1 MQYEK
6 DSERKMFISS
16 AKQVQEKDGAYYDS
30 AYYSSLKNTRERSTD
45 QVCTST
51 TFLGSKDIQ
60 ENGSVES
67 SSYNNK
73 SCFSNE
79 LLLKSFNL
87 LQNFKNLKQ
96 TPWRIPS
103 EPQALKEENSSKWS
117 VSKNSQKT
125 LRLSSLF
132 TPVSS
137 LSSKKI
143 VSYGTTV
150 KRIAPVKF
158 IWENP
163 VVGVNDQLSL
173 PAISSKRIL
182 SKKSFKKIFSSFT
195 FNKEMLKHVYI
206 IGQVDHKFIA
216 CIFKGKKDLVL
227 VDQHAA
233 HERIRLEK
241 LLQQIGYYKKETDAI
256 KNQVTKLSPPLHLCL
271 CKNDFDLLN
280 HYRMEFQS
288 IGLFFTSNEIKN
300 KEVFRIY
307 ISSIPSVFVNVCEK
321 QVLAKGSDI
330 NAELIKE
337 FILEQIQ
344 IMRTCTGSTNLSS
357 VVVFKAL
364 ASYACHGAIKFGDS
378 LTWNTCVTIV
388 EQLAKC
394 NLPFQCAHGRPS
406 VAPLFRLGVLKD
418 MYRHVYHKPNL
429 KRLKR

>member
-1 MQYEK
+1 MQDGKYSEK
-6 DSERKMFISS
+6 KIFSSS
-16 AKQVQEKDGAYYDS
+16 AEQVQGKNGTYYDS
-30 AYYSSLKNTRERSTD
+30 VYYSSLKNTREGSAD
-45 QVCTST
+45 QVFAST
-51 TFLGSKDIQ
+51 TFIGRKNIQ
-60 ENGSVES
+60 ENTSIES

-73 SCFSNE
+73 SCSSNK
-79 LLLKSFNL
+79 LLLKSFNS
-87 LQNFKNLKQ
+87 LQNFKSLNQ

-103 EPQALKEENSSKWS
+103 EPQALKEVNSSKWS
-117 VSKNSQKT
+117 VSKNSHKT
-125 LRLSSLF
+125 LKLSSLF

-137 LSSKKI
+137 LSTKKI
-143 VSYGTTV
+143 VSYGTTG
-150 KRIAPVKF
+150 RRNAPVKLN
-158 IWENP
+158 WENP

-173 PAISSKRIL
+173 PAINSKRTL
-182 SKKSFKKIFSSFT
+182 SKKAFKKIFSSFT
-195 FNKEMLKHVYI
+195 FSKEMLKHVYI

-216 CIFKGKKDLVL
+216 CIFKGKNELVL
-227 VDQHAA
+227 IDQHAA

-241 LLQQIGYYKKETDAI
+241 LLQQIGYYKKEKNAI

-271 CKNDFDLLN
+271 YKNDFDLLN

-307 ISSIPSVFVNVCEK
+307 ISSVPSIFVNVCEK

-337 FILEQIQ
+337 FILEQIR

-364 ASYACHGAIKFGDS
+364 ASYACHGAIKFGDK

-406 VAPLFRLGVLKD
+406 VVPLFRLGILKD
-418 MYRHVYHKPNL
+418 IYRHNYDKPNL
-429 KRLKR
+429 KRLRR

>member
-1 MQYEK
+1 MHYGK
-6 DSERKMFISS
+6 DSEWKMFISS
-16 AKQVQEKDGAYYDS
+16 AKQVQEENGTDYNS
-30 AYYSSLKNTRERSTD
+30 ACYSSLKNTRNGSAD
-45 QVCTST
+45 QVFGPT
-51 TFLGSKDIQ
+51 TFIENKNIQ
-60 ENGSVES
+60 ENKGNES

-73 SCFSNE
+73 SSSSNE

-87 LQNFKNLKQ
+87 LQNFKSLKQ

-103 EPQALKEENSSKWS
+103 EPQVLKEENSSKWS
-117 VSKNSQKT
+117 ISKNVDKT
-125 LRLSSLF
+125 LKLSSLF

-137 LSSKKI
+137 LSAKKI
-143 VSYGTTV
+143 VSYGTTL
-150 KRIAPVKF
+150 RRNAPVKLN
-158 IWENP
+158 WENP

-173 PAISSKRIL
+173 PAVNSKRL
-182 SKKSFKKIFSSFT
+182 LPRKSFKKIFSSFT
-195 FNKEMLKHVYI
+195 FSKEMLKHVYI

-227 VDQHAA
+227 IDQHAA

-241 LLQQIGYYKKETDAI
+241 LLQQIGYFKKEKNAI

-271 CKNDFDLLN
+271 YKNDFDLLN

-307 ISSIPSVFVNVCEK
+307 ISSIPSIFVNVCEK
-321 QVLAKGSDI
+321 QCLAKGTNI

-337 FILEQIQ
+337 FILEQIR

-357 VVVFKAL
+357 VVVFKTL
-364 ASYACHGAIKFGDS
+364 ASYACHGAIKFGDK

-406 VAPLFRLGVLKD
+406 VVPLFRLGIMKD
-418 MYRHVYHKPNL
+418 IYRHVYHKPNL
-429 KRLKR
+429 KKLKR